1 MTTKAA
7 TAFQPDWVSPPGDT
21 ISDLLEERGWTQAEL
36 ANRTGFTTKH
46 INLLITGKAAIT
58 EETALKLERVL
69 GSTAQFWLRREAQY
83 REALARNE
91 ENEEFRE
98 EASWLKELPLTDMI
112 RFRWVQK
119 KDDKAEQ
126 VRECLSFFGLASVS
140 RWNQSTYANPCLRPQ
155 FRALRM
161 KCLSHLQMC
170 KFLVINFCESPA
182 NCATFKS

>member
-91 ENEEFRE
+91 ENEEFRI
-98 EASWLKELPLTDMI
+98 ALFVIGAFCFVDAAISGRWIIFAIGALCWL
-112 RFRWVQK
+112 
-119 KDDKAEQ
+119 AA
-126 VRECLSFFGLASVS
+126 REIVAAYGA
-140 RWNQSTYANPCLRPQ
+140 QS
-155 FRALRM
+155 
-161 KCLSHLQMC
+161 
-170 KFLVINFCESPA
+170 E
-182 NCATFKS
+182 